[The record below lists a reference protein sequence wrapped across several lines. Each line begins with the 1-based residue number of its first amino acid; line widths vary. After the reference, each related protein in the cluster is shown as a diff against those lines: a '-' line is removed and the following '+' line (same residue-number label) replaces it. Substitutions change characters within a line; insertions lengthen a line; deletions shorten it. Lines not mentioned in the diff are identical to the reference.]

1 MRSNSHRVIST
12 APIPLFSLRAIGI
25 EEEGGIVGG
34 YIYNKEKYNARLL
47 ETIHKILDGTP
58 ARNIPLYYPDDGA
71 PVFNYKSLLQRDL
84 NPKLCPKGTI
94 FYNMPPTF
102 WEKYEYVIISIT
114 AAIITLLFFFQYL
127 RLQSLSRIKRLQ
139 QQQLDSNLKYR
150 NLINNMPILYMYE
163 KLIKD
168 EKGRI
173 TDTLYIDVN
182 NFFEDRFIMR
192 KEAVGKRGSE
202 LFPESMNEF
211 LHFMNIAL
219 KEKRSVTFPYYYKKI
234 DTFYDI
240 VVKASDNGEYMHVF
254 CVDSTELHHTQIQL
268 RSTNRKLSMALD
280 VANIV
285 PWKWNLRTHTIL
297 CDVNKP
303 IELSNNAGIMDDEQL
318 SVPDSQ
324 YFSKIHKE
332 DLEKVKQAYTD
343 LIEGRIQKVKEEY
356 RVINH
361 ADGHKHFDWV
371 EAQAAVETYDENNKP
386 LTLVGSSLVITERKR
401 WRRNWFP
408 PRTVRKSRIN

>member
-1 MRSNSHRVIST
+1 
-12 APIPLFSLRAIGI
+12 
-25 EEEGGIVGG
+25 
-34 YIYNKEKYNARLL
+34 
-47 ETIHKILDGTP
+47 
-58 ARNIPLYYPDDGA
+58 
-71 PVFNYKSLLQRDL
+71 
-84 NPKLCPKGTI
+84 
-94 FYNMPPTF
+94 
-102 WEKYEYVIISIT
+102 
-114 AAIITLLFFFQYL
+114 
-127 RLQSLSRIKRLQ
+127 
-139 QQQLDSNLKYR
+139 
-150 NLINNMPILYMYE
+150 
-163 KLIKD
+163 
-168 EKGRI
+168 
-173 TDTLYIDVN
+173 
-182 NFFEDRFIMR
+182 MR

-324 YFSKIHKE
+324 YFSK
-332 DLEKVKQAYTD
+332 YT
-343 LIEGRIQKVKEEY
+343 
-356 RVINH
+356 
-361 ADGHKHFDWV
+361 
-371 EAQAAVETYDENNKP
+371 
-386 LTLVGSSLVITERKR
+386 RKT
-401 WRRNWFP
+401 W
-408 PRTVRKSRIN
+408 KK